1 MRKLTSI
8 LTIAFLAISVSL
20 CAQNAKKGKAL
31 VAYFSASGIRKQL
44 PRRFRRQQVL
54 TSTRLNLK
62 SLTRRKTSISAIVR
76 LVLSWRWAIRISAR
90 NWEANLLTS
99 RSTTSSTSVS
109 PSGQIAH
116 PASSCLSSSRRTSKA
131 RPSFLLPHQ
140 AAAPS
145 TTRSTSS
152 KPLTQN

>member
-109 PSGQIAH
+109 PSIAH